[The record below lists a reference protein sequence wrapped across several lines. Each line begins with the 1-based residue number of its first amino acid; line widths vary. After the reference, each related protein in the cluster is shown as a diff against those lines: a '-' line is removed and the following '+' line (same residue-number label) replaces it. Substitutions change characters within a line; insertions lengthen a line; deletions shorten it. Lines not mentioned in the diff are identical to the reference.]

1 LDTDPKPRAVILT
14 PEVPYPLAGGGS
26 LRTASLL
33 HGLARSYQLDLIVF
47 RQPGA
52 PDPRILLPC
61 GLVNR
66 VSVIDLPANGRSF
79 IARSLRNAIR
89 LVRQIPPLV
98 DRFSGFERQV
108 AGALHGQTYD
118 LGVIEHFWCAP
129 YCEQLSA
136 VCRTS
141 VLDLHNIESVLH
153 ERCSRTE
160 AGAVRFAH
168 RVFAEAAADMERY
181 WLPRFSRIL
190 TASSSD
196 RALVLARAPKAWVT
210 IYPNAVSLPLL
221 PTCERRHTIVFSGN
235 LEYHPNVSAVRFFRQ
250 EVWPR
255 LRDCWPRLVWRLV
268 GSNPRAV
275 EPWTKGDPRIEV
287 TGPVED
293 AYRELARAQVAVV
306 PLLAGSGT
314 RFKILEAWAAGLP
327 VVSTA
332 LGAEGLPAR
341 HGHHLLIADTAES
354 FAAAVSKLLND
365 STLRCELARA
375 GRLLVE
381 SEFTWEKAWES
392 LDL

>member
-1 LDTDPKPRAVILT
+1 VVLT
-14 PEVPYPLAGGGS
+14 PEAPYPLASGGS

-33 HGLARSYQLDLIVF
+33 HGLAQSYQLDLIVF

-61 GLVNR
+61 GLVDR
-66 VSVIDLPANGRSF
+66 VSIIDLPANGRNF
-79 IARSLRNAIR
+79 PARSFRNAVR
-89 LVRQIPPLV
+89 LVRHVPPLV
-98 DRFSGFERQV
+98 DRFSGFEHRV
-108 AGALHGQTYD
+108 AAAVQGRTYD
-118 LGVIEHFWCAP
+118 LGIIEHFWCAP

-136 VCRTS
+136 VCRATA
-141 VLDLHNIESVLH
+141 LDLHNIESILH
-153 ERCSRTE
+153 ERCAQTE
-160 AGAVRFAH
+160 TGAARFAH
-168 RVFAEAAADMERY
+168 RAFAKAAADLERE
-181 WLPRFSRIL
+181 WFPRFSRIL
-190 TASSSD
+190 TTSSSD
-196 RALVLARAPKAWVT
+196 RAQVLSRAPKARVT
-210 IYPNAVSLPLL
+210 IYPNAVPLPPL
-221 PTCERRHTIVFSGN
+221 PTCERRHAIAFSGN

-255 LRDCWPRLVWRLV
+255 LRDCWPELVWRLV
-268 GSNPRAV
+268 GSNPGAV
-275 EPWTKGDPRIEV
+275 EPWTKDDPRIEV

-293 AYRELARAQVAVV
+293 AYRELARAEVAVV

-341 HGHHLLIADTAES
+341 PGHHLLIADTAES

-365 STLRCELARA
+365 SSLRCELARA
-375 GRLLVE
+375 GRSLLE